1 MHWML
6 LPLRRYA
13 DFSGRSRRMEFWMFS
28 LFVSIIGLL
37 LAMIGFAMSNISF
50 TGDIVGDVSAS
61 SAFAGFLPLILFYI
75 AIFVPSV
82 AVQVRRFHDRD
93 MSGWWV
99 LGFSI
104 LSNIPVVGL
113 FISVAWF
120 VLLVLPG
127 TYGDNRFGPD
137 PKDPHLDIDQVFS

>member
-13 DFSGRSRRMEFWMFS
+13 DFTGRARRMEFWMFT
-28 LFVSIIGLL
+28 LFVSVVGVL
-37 LAMIGFAMSNISF
+37 LAIIGFAMTNASF
-50 TGDIVGDVSAS
+50 SGNVFDDVVEAPTV
-61 SAFAGFLPLILFYI
+61 AGFLPLILFYI
-75 AIFVPSV
+75 AILVPSV

-104 LSNIPVVGL
+104 LSNIPAVGL

-137 PKDPHLDIDQVFS
+137 PKNPELDVDQVFS

>member
-1 MHWML
+1 
-6 LPLRRYA
+6 
-13 DFSGRSRRMEFWMFS
+13 MFS
-28 LFVSIIGLL
+28 LFVSIVGIF
-37 LAMIGFAMSNISF
+37 LATIGFTTSSVSF
-50 TGDIVGDVSAS
+50 SGDVVGDVFAS
-61 SAFAGFLPLILFYI
+61 SSFVGFVPLILFYI
-75 AIFVPSV
+75 VIFVPSV

-104 LSNIPVVGL
+104 LSNVPILGL

-137 PKDPHLDIDQVFS
+137 PKNPSLDIDQVFS

>member
-13 DFSGRSRRMEFWMFS
+13 DFSGRSRRMEFWMYT
-28 LFVSIIGLL
+28 LFVSIIGALL
-37 LAMIGFAMSNISF
+37 LALGFMLTGVSATGDVIGDITATGALMGFAPF
-50 TGDIVGDVSAS
+50 V
-61 SAFAGFLPLILFYI
+61 LFYV
-75 AIFVPSV
+75 AILVPSV

-99 LGFSI
+99 VGFSV
-104 LSNIPVVGL
+104 LSNIPILGL

-137 PKDPHLDIDQVFS
+137 PKNPDLDIDQVFS